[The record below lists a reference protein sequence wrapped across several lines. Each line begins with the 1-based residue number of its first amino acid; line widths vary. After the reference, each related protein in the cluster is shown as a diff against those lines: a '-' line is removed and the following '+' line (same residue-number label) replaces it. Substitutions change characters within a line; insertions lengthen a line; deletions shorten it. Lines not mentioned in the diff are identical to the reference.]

1 MKSFVNFRKDKFCTM
16 NFSSP
21 KNISLIIATS
31 LAIVTGILSAFSN
44 YIDDLDFWKY
54 LIIEILIAFIFSYLI
69 VFYAVKKILLKKI
82 TPIYKIIEQTEAFLT
97 DSEEK
102 FYDKNIIEETN
113 KDVEIWAKLK
123 TREIEKLR
131 KLEKYRREFLGNVSH
146 ELKTPIFNVQGYI
159 STLLDGGLHDEKINQ
174 KYLERAEQSINRLIS
189 IVQDLES
196 ISKLE
201 SGELEIKKENFNIV
215 QLVKEVVEILEMR
228 ALQKNIKIQI
238 SFPEKPVSVY
248 ADRLRITEV
257 LNNLIVN
264 SIIYGIENGKTTIKS
279 YDMDDRILIEI
290 TDNGIGIEEK
300 YLPRLFERFFR
311 VDKSRSSEL
320 GGTGLGLAIAKHI
333 LEVHNQTIHVKSK
346 PGSGSSF
353 SFTLQKS
360 IQ

>member
-1 MKSFVNFRKDKFCTM
+1 M

-21 KNISLIIATS
+21 KNISLITS
-31 LAIVTGILSAFSN
+31 SALAVVTGFFSSFIFF
-44 YIDDLDFWKY
+44 IDKSDLWKY
-54 LIIEILIAFIFSYLI
+54 LTIEVPSIFIVSYII

-82 TPIYKIIEQTEAFLT
+82 TPIYKIIEQTEVSIT
-97 DSEEK
+97 DPMES
-102 FYDKNIIEETN
+102 FDNKNIIEVAN

-123 TREIEKLR
+123 TREIDKLR

-159 STLLDGGLHDEKINQ
+159 STLLDGGLHDENINQ

-201 SGELEIKKENFNIV
+201 SGELEMIKENFNIV
-215 QLVKEVVEILEMR
+215 HLVKEVIEIQEMR
-228 ALQKNIKIQI
+228 ASQKSIKIQI
-238 SFPEKPVSVY
+238 LSSEKSIIVY
-248 ADRLRITEV
+248 ADRQRITEV

-264 SIIYGIENGKTTIKS
+264 SIIYGNEYGKTTIQF

-311 VDKSRSSEL
+311 VDKSHSSEL
-320 GGTGLGLAIAKHI
+320 GGTGLGLAIVKHI
-333 LEVHNQTIHVKSK
+333 LEVHGQTIHVKSK
-346 PGSGSSF
+346 PGYGSSF

-360 IQ
+360 LQ

>member
-1 MKSFVNFRKDKFCTM
+1 M

-21 KNISLIIATS
+21 KSISLITS
-31 LAIVTGILSAFSN
+31 AALAFVTGLLSAISY
-44 YIDDLDFWKY
+44 YIDNLDLWKY
-54 LIIEILIAFIFSYLI
+54 LIIEVLSVFIFSYLI

-82 TPIYKIIEQTEAFLT
+82 TPIYKIIEQTGAPVT
-97 DSEEK
+97 DPTENFE
-102 FYDKNIIEETN
+102 DKNIIEVAN
-113 KDVEIWAKLK
+113 KDVAIWAKLK
-123 TREIEKLR
+123 TREIDKLR

-159 STLLDGGLHDEKINQ
+159 STLLDGGLNDQNINQ

-201 SGELEIKKENFNIV
+201 SGELEMNKENFNIV
-215 QLVKEVVEILEMR
+215 QLIKEVIEIQEMR
-228 ALQKNIKIQI
+228 ASQKKIKIQI
-238 SFPEKPVSVY
+238 SSPEKSINVY
-248 ADRLRITEV
+248 ADRQRITDV

-264 SIIYGIENGKTTIKS
+264 SIIYGIECGKTTIQF

-300 YLPRLFERFFR
+300 YLLRLFERFFR

-320 GGTGLGLAIAKHI
+320 GGTGLGLAIVKHI
-333 LEVHNQTIHVKSK
+333 LEVHGQSIHVKSK

-360 IQ
+360 IL